1 MSMSQEQRKVAFVT
15 GAASGIGRATAKAF
29 AGAGYAVALVDR
41 TEDAGREAEE
51 EIAQSGECAFIA
63 CDVTDDSAVRGAVA
77 QTVERFGRLDAAFN
91 AAGIDGE
98 PGKFTADSTMENW
111 NRVIAI
117 DLTGVW
123 SCMRYQIPA
132 MLASGGGAIVNC
144 SSVAGLVGAPTFS
157 AYVAAKHGV
166 VGLTKTA
173 ALEYARQGIHV
184 NAVCPGMIDTP
195 MTQAG
200 LTADIL
206 EPLLAECPIG
216 RFAQPI
222 EVATAVVWLCDPGTS
237 FVTGQALAVDGGWT
251 SR

>member
-1 MSMSQEQRKVAFVT
+1 MSASDARRVAFIT
-15 GAASGIGRATAKAF
+15 GAASGIGRATAQVF
-29 AGAGYAVALVDR
+29 VQNGYAVALIDR
-41 TEDAGREAEE
+41 TVDAGREAEE
-51 EIAQSGECAFIA
+51 QISQYGECAFIP
-63 CDVTDDSAVRGAVA
+63 CEVTDDSAVQGAVA

-98 PGKFTADSTMENW
+98 LGKLTADGTMENW

-132 MLASGGGAIVNC
+132 MLKSGGGAIVNC
-144 SSVAGLVGAPTFS
+144 SSVAGLVGAPTCS

-173 ALEYARQGIHV
+173 AIEYARQGIRV

-200 LTADIL
+200 LNAEIL
-206 EPLLAECPIG
+206 EPLLAESPIG
-216 RFAQPI
+216 RFAQPT
-222 EVATAVVWLCDPGTS
+222 EVSTAVLWLCDPGTS

>member
-1 MSMSQEQRKVAFVT
+1 MQASTRRVAFVT

-29 AGAGYAVALVDR
+29 AEAGYAVALVDR
-41 TEDAGREAEE
+41 TEDAGREAEA
-51 EIAQSGECAFIA
+51 EIGRTGECAFIP
-63 CDVTDDSAVRGAVA
+63 CDVTDDSAVKNAVG
-77 QTVERFGRLDAAFN
+77 QTVQRFGRLDAAFN

-98 PGKFTADSTMENW
+98 AGKFTADSSMENW
-111 NRVIAI
+111 SRVIAI

-132 MLASGGGAIVNC
+132 MLASGGGSIVNC

-173 ALEYARQGIHV
+173 ALEYARQGIRV

-195 MTQAG
+195 MTRAG
-200 LTADIL
+200 GATAEIL
-206 EPLLAECPIG
+206 EPLLKESPIG

-222 EVATAVVWLCDPGTS
+222 EVATAVLWFCDPSAS

-251 SR
+251 AR

>member
-1 MSMSQEQRKVAFVT
+1 MSGSDGRRVAFIT
-15 GAASGIGRATAKAF
+15 GAASGIGRATAQVF
-29 AGAGYAVALVDR
+29 VQNGYAVALIDR
-41 TEDAGREAEE
+41 TVDAGREAEE
-51 EIAQSGECAFIA
+51 QISQYGECAFIP
-63 CDVTDDSAVRGAVA
+63 CEVTDDSAVQGAVA

-98 PGKFTADSTMENW
+98 LGKLTADGTMENW

-132 MLASGGGAIVNC
+132 MLKSGGGAIVNC
-144 SSVAGLVGAPTFS
+144 SSVAGLVGAPTCS

-173 ALEYARQGIHV
+173 AIEYARQGIRV

-200 LTADIL
+200 LNAEIL
-206 EPLLAECPIG
+206 EPLLAESPIG
-216 RFAQPI
+216 RFAQPT
-222 EVATAVVWLCDPGTS
+222 EVSTAVLWLCDPGTS

>member
-1 MSMSQEQRKVAFVT
+1 MSASDARRVAFIT
-15 GAASGIGRATAKAF
+15 GAASGIGRATAQVF
-29 AGAGYAVALVDR
+29 VQNGYAVALVDR
-41 TEDAGREAEE
+41 TVDAGREAE
-51 EIAQSGECAFIA
+51 AQISQYGECAFIP
-63 CDVTDDSAVRGAVA
+63 CEVTDDSAVQSAVA

-98 PGKFTADSTMENW
+98 LGKLTADGTMENW

-132 MLASGGGAIVNC
+132 MLKSGGGAIVNC
-144 SSVAGLVGAPTFS
+144 SSVAGLVGAATCS

-173 ALEYARQGIHV
+173 AVEYARQGIRV

-200 LTADIL
+200 LNAEIL
-206 EPLLAECPIG
+206 EPLLAESPIG
-216 RFAQPI
+216 RFAQPT
-222 EVATAVVWLCDPGTS
+222 EVSTAVLWLCDPGTS